1 MANIKSL
8 AKSFVTAFATYS
20 KIPMPKISWAEENM
34 KYAVCFFPLVGAVI
48 GGVWL
53 LWLYLAERCGF
64 TPLFRAAV
72 ATLIPII
79 ISGGI
84 HLDGFCDIADA
95 FSSWQP
101 REKKLEILKDP
112 HVGAF
117 AIIGCGCYL
126 LAYCGAMSELSPGRA
141 AATCACGF
149 VLSRALSALAL
160 VNFRSARPKG
170 MLDTVAQAS
179 HKRVVTTVSVIYII
193 ICGAVMADIS
203 LQYCAAALLACAASF
218 WLYHRLAY
226 KKLGGTTGDM
236 AGWFVQVCELAI
248 PYFIIAGGAL
258 L

>member
-1 MANIKSL
+1 MAIMKQL
-8 AKSFVTAFATYS
+8 AKSFVTAFSTYS
-20 KIPMPKISWAEENM
+20 KIPMPKVEWDEENM

-53 LWLYLAERCGF
+53 LWLYLADRCGF
-64 TPLFRAAV
+64 SPILRAAV

-84 HLDGFCDIADA
+84 HLDGFCDITDA

-101 REKKLEILKDP
+101 REKRLEILKDP

-126 LAYCGAMSELSPGRA
+126 LAYFGIMSELQFGRTA
-141 AATCACGF
+141 AVCACGF
-149 VLSRALSALAL
+149 VLSRSLSALAL
-160 VNFRSARPKG
+160 VNFRSARPNG
-170 MLDTVAQAS
+170 MLDTFAQAS
-179 HKRVVTTVSVIYII
+179 RKRPVTIVAIIYII
-193 ICGAVMADIS
+193 ACAAAMA
-203 LQYCAAALLACAASF
+203 LLNLAACAAALIACACAF
-218 WLYHRLAY
+218 LLYHRLAY

-236 AGWFVQVCELAI
+236 AGWFVQICELAI
-248 PYFIIAGGAL
+248 PYFIIIGGAL